1 MLKAQC
7 PRRRRGLAL
16 AAVLALGAAGTASAQ
31 LAVSSNDNKVRHVE
45 GVNTV
50 VAGVPDT
57 ATVLDLG
64 ASPPRVLGE
73 VTAPGGWS
81 APPQSVAITPDE
93 SLALVVSSTAIDP
106 ADPARTVSNDLVTIL
121 DLKARPPVV
130 IGSVRAGARASGISI
145 NGQGTLALVGNR
157 GDGTVSVLSIAGRT
171 VTAVGKVDL
180 RARDSQP
187 SLPVFAPD
195 GRTAYVTRN
204 ADHKVSVLA
213 VNGTAVTYTGVDISA
228 NLNPY
233 SMVITPAGDVAVVGN
248 IGNGPTGGADTL
260 SVLDLRASPP
270 RLVNTVS
277 VGLIP
282 EGVGMSPDGRHV
294 AAVVMNGSNL
304 ARQSPY
310 FNDFGLLRIYR
321 LDGTALTHVADARTG
336 HWCQGA
342 AWNRTGSVVV
352 VQCGVERELQVFA
365 FDGRR
370 LTRTGQIPVNGS
382 PTGIRTAR

>member
-1 MLKAQC
+1 ML
-7 PRRRRGLAL
+7 L
-16 AAVLALGAAGTASAQ
+16 AAVLALCAGVTASAQ
-31 LAVSSNDNKVRHVE
+31 LAVSSNDNKVRHLG

-57 ATVLDLG
+57 ATVVDLG
-64 ASPPRVLGE
+64 ASPPRVVGE

-81 APPQSVAITPDE
+81 APPQSVAVTPDE

-106 ADPARTVSNDLVTIL
+106 ADPTRTVSNDLVTII

-130 IGSVRAGARASGISI
+130 VGSVRAGARASGISI

-204 ADHKVSVLA
+204 ADHKVSVLT
-213 VNGTAVTYTGVDISA
+213 VSGTTVTYSGVDISA

-282 EGVGMSPDGRHV
+282 EGVGMSPDGRYV

-304 ARQSPY
+304 ARTSPY

-321 LDGTALTHVADARTG
+321 LEGTALTHVADARTG

-342 AWNRTGSVVV
+342 VWNRSGSVVV

-370 LTRTGQIPVNGS
+370 LTRTSQIPVNGS